1 MAFFTYSVKRSN
13 PENHVCRRIPHHL
26 PSHLRICRAANP
38 QQARL
43 LAFVPGTSAI
53 VGHEEADVM
62 SQEEDKK
69 AMMLQRFQKENPGFD
84 FSGT

>member
-1 MAFFTYSVKRSN
+1 M
-13 PENHVCRRIPHHL
+13 L
-26 PSHLRICRAANP
+26 
-38 QQARL
+38 
-43 LAFVPGTSAI
+43 
-53 VGHEEADVM
+53 VGHAEADVM